1 MITIYILE
9 EVCAIERSSDAM
21 EDHFIKTP
29 PERLICRS
37 YVNSCMPAALVD
49 AGTAKLLS

>member
-1 MITIYILE
+1 MTAIYILE

-29 PERLICRS
+29 PKRLICRS
-37 YVNSCMPAALVD
+37 YVHSCMPAALLD
-49 AGTAKLLS
+49 AGTARLLS

>member
-1 MITIYILE
+1 MTAIYIFE

-29 PERLICRS
+29 PKRLICRS
-37 YVNSCMPAALVD
+37 YVHSYVCQQPWLML
-49 AGTAKLLS
+49 GLLGC